1 MPSRQNNRNNQLA
14 RPIYVIQEHHAS
26 HLHWD
31 LRFEIDGALKSWA
44 LPKGAPRG
52 SERRMAVQVEDHPIS
67 YATFEGTIPEGSYG
81 AGEVR
86 IWDIGAFELE
96 SYEPDKKLV
105 VNIHGRRKLEGR
117 YCLLHFKPREKNW
130 LFFKVRNNNHNDYDD
145 EGGS

>member
-1 MPSRQNNRNNQLA
+1 LPSRQQNNSNSNSQLA

-44 LPKGAPRG
+44 LPKGPPQG
-52 SERRMAVQVEDHPIS
+52 NERRLAVQVEDHPIG

-86 IWDIGAFELE
+86 IWDIGTFELE

-105 VNIHGRRKLEGR
+105 VNIHGSKLKRR

-130 LFFKVRNNNHNDYDD
+130 LFFKVHNNNDD
-145 EGGS
+145 AGS